1 MDWINLRTTFLRS
14 AAYMG
19 SRPIE
24 RATWLNVLAYCT
36 EQENGGRIPGA
47 AVWKDRQWQQCCGV
61 TAREVRSATKLL
73 TIEADDVLVAAYSA
87 DKEAEV
93 KARRVQAGDAS
104 RRRWSATLGI
114 TSGDAPRHPSRIPPR
129 NAPDDAP
136 PDAPRIAP
144 RNPEGEGEGEY
155 ILPTPPAPIPP
166 PPAAKGEFSSASP
179 SSPKPVPLGFS
190 HHAAVVV
197 SALRQAEGTAGT
209 ELTPAA
215 HRELQHAARE
225 ILTASPLV
233 SPQYIAAA
241 AAAYRRAFPSATLTA
256 HALAKHWP
264 RLQPA
269 STAFRP
275 IASVEAEPAGWRD
288 WIAENCP
295 DSPFAPGGEK
305 SGLAWPD
312 LDPDHRRHLIRQLT
326 QPAAA
331 A

>member
-47 AVWKDRQWQQCCGV
+47 ASWKDRQWQQCCGV

-73 TIEADDVLVAAYSA
+73 TIEAGDVLVAAYSA

-93 KARRVQAGDAS
+93 KARRLQAGDAS
-104 RRRWSATLGI
+104 RLRWHGKIGLPP
-114 TSGDAPRHPSRIPPR
+114 DASRNASRIATASPP
-129 NAPDDAP
+129 A
-136 PDAPRIAP
+136 DAPRIAP
-144 RNPEGEGEGEY
+144 RNAEGEGEGEY
-155 ILPTPPAPIPP
+155 ILPPPPTPIPP

-179 SSPKPVPLGFS
+179 SSPKPSGTFGSGLDALLV
-190 HHAAVVV
+190 A
-197 SALRQAEGTAGT
+197 ALRRAEGTDSAP
-209 ELTPAA
+209 LTPAA
-215 HRELQHAARE
+215 RREIEHAARE
-225 ILTASPLV
+225 ILAASPEATSATV
-233 SPQYIAAA
+233 AQAAT
-241 AAAYRRAFPSATLTA
+241 AYRRAFPTATLTA

-264 RLQPA
+264 RLQAPSPQA
-269 STAFRP
+269 SRP
-275 IASVEAEPAGWRD
+275 TPSVPAEPAGWRD

-305 SGLAWPD
+305 AALAWAD
-312 LDPDHRRHLIRQLT
+312 LDPDHRRHLLRQLT

-331 A
+331 

>member
-47 AVWKDRQWQQCCGV
+47 AAWKDRQWQQCCGV

-73 TIEADDVLVAAYSA
+73 TIEGDDVLVAAYSA
-87 DKEAEV
+87 EKEAEV
-93 KARRVQAGDAS
+93 KARRVQAGVAS
-104 RRRWSATLGI
+104 RRRWSATLGLPV
-114 TSGDAPRHPSRIPPR
+114 GDASGHPSRIPPR

-136 PDAPRIAP
+136 TDARRIAP

-155 ILPTPPAPIPP
+155 ILPTPPIPP
-166 PPAAKGEFSSASP
+166 PPAAKGEVSSASP
-179 SSPKPVPLGFS
+179 SSSNPPALTARTRGQHLV
-190 HHAAVVV
+190 A
-197 SALRQAEGTAGT
+197 ALRDADGTTGLN
-209 ELTPAA
+209 LTQSAT
-215 HRELQHAARE
+215 RELVHALGE
-225 ILTASPLV
+225 ILAASPHV
-233 SPQYIAAA
+233 TAAEIAQA
-241 AAAYRRAFPSATLTA
+241 AAAYRRAFPTATLTA

-264 RLQPA
+264 RLQAPA
-269 STAFRP
+269 APARAAVNVP
-275 IASVEAEPAGWRD
+275 AEPAGWRD

-295 DSPFAPGGEK
+295 DSPFAPGGDK
-305 SGLAWPD
+305 AALGWSD
-312 LDPDHRRHLIRQLT
+312 LDPDHRRHLLRQLT

-331 A
+331 